1 MPRNSQVGKGALIS
15 YAKGMDKSVGVSASK
30 SETASKSANTKSTGS
45 MSKSRDSD
53 AKIWT
58 AIKRTLDKE
67 AIAKIAG
74 LVDARNTPTNPIHH
88 PSVQSL
94 RKELRLAPAVTP
106 TLTNPISK
114 TFMVEHRSQ
123 TYEVE
128 LTIREN
134 GQAFMMMKG
143 KPGALGSTVVKPKIL
158 AHFSHSVIRNTVT
171 GTTSYY
177 SEANVEKGMCS
188 DDQEKLFYAVM
199 AAVTTAALTGKHL
212 KTVDLDRVKVH
223 LTGLRTS
230 QHPIMTLRE
239 RVREL
244 FMG

>member
-1 MPRNSQVGKGALIS
+1 MPRSSQVGKGTLLS
-15 YAKGMDKSVGVSASK
+15 CAKGTDKSVGVSPSRSASK
-30 SETASKSANTKSTGS
+30 STSKSKSSS
-45 MSKSRDSD
+45 MSARCDTD
-53 AKIWT
+53 AKLWS

-74 LVDARNTPTNPIHH
+74 LVDAQNTPTNPVHH

-94 RKELRLAPAVTP
+94 RKELRLTPAVTP
-106 TLTNPISK
+106 TLTNPFFK
-114 TFMVEHRSQ
+114 TFMVEHRGQ
-123 TYEVE
+123 TYTVEV
-128 LTIREN
+128 TIREN

-158 AHFSHSVIRNTVT
+158 AHFSHSVIRSATSQS
-171 GTTSYY
+171 GATSYY

-199 AAVTTAALTGKHL
+199 AAVTTAVLTGKHL

-223 LTGLRTS
+223 LTGIGTS
-230 QHPIMTLRE
+230 RHPIMTLRE

-244 FMG
+244 FEG